1 MHQVFKQYLFPTRAI
16 QNHACLTN
24 SIRNSRN
31 EMYRKNVIAMVAKL
45 VIELTL
51 VISMFTGASQDGT
64 FRKS

>member
-1 MHQVFKQYLFPTRAI
+1 
-16 QNHACLTN
+16 
-24 SIRNSRN
+24 
-31 EMYRKNVIAMVAKL
+31 MYRKNVIAMVAKL